1 MRAKPNIFKG
11 SSSEEA
17 EPQRVLDW
25 LQGLDSGN
33 RYHEAR
39 REGLDLL
46 MGSCLLLSTHAVC
59 FLTWQSLSSSELM
72 CTAYM
77 PSSLCSHLPSRI

>member
-17 EPQRVLDW
+17 EPQRVRDW
-25 LQGLDSGN
+25 LEGLDLGK

-39 REGLDLL
+39 RERLDCL

-59 FLTWQSLSSSELM
+59 F
-72 CTAYM
+72 
-77 PSSLCSHLPSRI
+77 